1 MGGAGVAC
9 YIARRFFFVIP
20 ERPMEITRSALVP
33 HSALDMYR
41 LVHDVRAYPE
51 FLSWCAGAEVL
62 EESPEL
68 QLASLQVL
76 VGGVS
81 SRFTTRN
88 RLERGERL
96 VMALVDGPFQRLA
109 GEWRFEQLGEDGSK
123 ISLDLAF
130 EFSSRLMSGAFSQ
143 GFSKVADRLV
153 RDFSQRAD
161 SVYRGG

>member
-1 MGGAGVAC
+1 
-9 YIARRFFFVIP
+9 
-20 ERPMEITRSALVP
+20 MEITRSALVT

-41 LVHDVRAYPE
+41 LVHDVRAYPD

-62 EESPEL
+62 EESAGL
-68 QLASLQVL
+68 QVASLQVL

-81 SRFTTRN
+81 RSFTTRN

-109 GEWRFEQLGEDGSK
+109 GEWRFEQLGKEGSK
-123 ISLDLAF
+123 ISLELDF
-130 EFSSRLMSGAFSQ
+130 EVSSRLMAGAFSQ
-143 GFSKVADRLV
+143 GFSKIADRLV

-161 SVYRGG
+161 AVYHGG